1 MKSEDVKKLLRLNN
15 YTFAGAVLKIK
26 LVSGPSS
33 VETQATTQIM
43 SDAAELRQKMTDM
56 IARRYNL
63 EMKLLDLSAIRYDI
77 DFANTEFFATPSRQ
91 SKFFPA
97 LMKVCD
103 SLFISSE
110 QKSES
115 VLGVSL
121 ANNTLSNVAPVTTLS
136 QTFPGIEYL
145 DMSNN
150 NLSSVTALEAWRH
163 KFRSLDSLVLT
174 GNPLETA
181 EPDYK
186 VEIMKWFPRL
196 RYLNN
201 EEVRSIEEV
210 TTASKSKIRMPIY
223 NPSFRDEAMIGENFI
238 RRFFVGYDTDRGAAA
253 TAWYDA
259 ESSFSLSINV
269 SALRAPEKADTR
281 PSPWDGYIKMSRN
294 LTKVTDLHA
303 RMDRLYKGVQKIRQ
317 LWLTLPATRH
327 PDMLA
332 EPHKWCIECHSL
344 PGLPDPTGQ
353 SPSGV
358 GGLIVMLHGEFN
370 ELDVTTGAST
380 AQRSFDR
387 TFVLGPGGG
396 IGGIRVVSDL
406 LVVRAF
412 GGCAAWKPDVDVLV
426 LQATPQ
432 FASPE
437 GFGIAV
443 PGKLEEQL
451 QKELIALELTKA
463 TRMTLEYSGMCLE
476 ESAWNVQAALGA
488 FEEVKVHAR
497 VF

>member
-1 MKSEDVKKLLRLNN
+1 
-15 YTFAGAVLKIK
+15 
-26 LVSGPSS
+26 
-33 VETQATTQIM
+33 M
-43 SDAAELRQKMTDM
+43 SDAAILRQKMTEM

-63 EMKLLDLSAIRYDI
+63 EMKLLDLSALRNDVE
-77 DFANTEFFATPSRQ
+77 FANTELFATPSRQ

-103 SLFISSE
+103 GLFTSSE
-110 QKSES
+110 QKTES

-121 ANNTLSNVAPVTTLS
+121 ANNTLSNVSPVTTLS

-150 NLSSVTALEAWRH
+150 SISSVAALEAWRH
-163 KFRSLDSLVLT
+163 KFRSLDSLILT

-186 VEIMKWFPRL
+186 MEIMKWFPRL

-210 TTASKSKIRMPIY
+210 TVALKSKIRMPIY
-223 NPSFRDEAMIGENFI
+223 NPSFRDEAMIGENFV
-238 RRFFVGYDTDRGAAA
+238 RNFFVGYDTDRGAAA

-259 ESSFSLSINV
+259 ESSFYLSVNV
-269 SALRAPEKADTR
+269 SALRAPENPDART
-281 PSPWDGYIKMSRN
+281 SPWDAYIKKSRN
-294 LTKVTDLHA
+294 LTKVTALHA
-303 RMDRLYKGVQKIRQ
+303 RMDRMYKGVQKIRQ
-317 LWLTLPATRH
+317 LWLTLPVTRH

-332 EPHKWCIECHSL
+332 EPHRWCIECHSI

-353 SPSGV
+353 SPNGV
-358 GGLIVMLHGEFN
+358 GGLIVLVHGEFK
-370 ELDVTTGAST
+370 ELDVSTGTDT

-406 LVVRAF
+406 LVVRAY
-412 GGCAAWKPDVDVLV
+412 GGSAAWKPDVDLLL
-426 LQATPQ
+426 LQTTPQ

-443 PGKLEEQL
+443 PGKLEEQV

-463 TRMTLEYSGMCLE
+463 TRMTL
-476 ESAWNVQAALGA
+476 
-488 FEEVKVHAR
+488 
-497 VF
+497 